1 MNIKIIEDKLQQSLV
16 NNEIAIKPMEIIKL
30 LMKMVDVENV
40 LTGAEKKDIVI
51 KVLTDISMGKDGIF
65 GTADDLLPEHVV
77 DGIVALI
84 RSGIIDEVITLL
96 HTVAITAIPPLGILQ
111 TLCKTMVR
119 WLSKVL

>member
-1 MNIKIIEDKLQQSLV
+1 
-16 NNEIAIKPMEIIKL
+16 MEIIKL

-119 WLSKVL
+119 WLSKIL